1 MSADTPG
8 PTEPLQTALTLVI
21 TALDRRT
28 VRYALIGGL
37 ATGFRSRP
45 RFTKDVDLIL
55 DVPQV
60 ALPALLDDLH
70 AAGFTFDTLEVI
82 RDFTQHHLAVLW
94 YGRVRIDWLKPVL
107 PAYRHVIDTATEES
121 GVGPTIRV
129 ATAEGLILLKLL
141 AFRLQDQTDIEAL
154 VAANHD
160 TLDVDW
166 IQSEWQAIYPLD
178 DPRMGWLINEMARAS
193 P

>member
-1 MSADTPG
+1 MSAETPR
-8 PTEPLQTALTLVI
+8 PTEPLQAALALVI

-28 VRYALIGGL
+28 LRYALIGGL

-55 DVPQV
+55 DVPQL

-70 AAGFTFDTLEVI
+70 AAGFTFDTMEVI
-82 RDFTQHHLAVLW
+82 REFTQHHLAVLW
-94 YGRVRIDWLKPVL
+94 YDSVRVDWLKPVL
-107 PAYRHVIDTATEES
+107 PAYRHVIDTATEEA

-154 VAANHD
+154 VAANRD
-160 TLDVDW
+160 TLDVEW
-166 IQSEWQAIYPLD
+166 IKAEWQAIYPLD
-178 DPRMGWLINEMARAS
+178 DPRMGWLINELARAS